1 MVTTA
6 VDSGS
11 LGLFLGVSVMKTTGA
26 SLLNGI
32 AHVLYELLH
41 FVPLSTTSYA

>member
-11 LGLFLGVSVMKTTGA
+11 LGLFFGVSVMKTTGA
-26 SLLNGI
+26 SLWNVI
-32 AHVLYELLH
+32 AHVLY
-41 FVPLSTTSYA
+41 

>member
-11 LGLFLGVSVMKTTGA
+11 LGLFLGVSVIKTTGA
-26 SLLNGI
+26 SLLTVV
-32 AHVLYELLH
+32 AHVLY
-41 FVPLSTTSYA
+41 